1 MDLLRPLLLSLRGLA
16 RRRLLLGAAVACSLA
31 GALLTRLPLFE
42 VPGFEL
48 AWAMTAMLALL
59 AGGAGIVAARQA
71 RARLAEQPQ
80 ATRAPETVG
89 VAFGSAS
96 LFAGLVLVLP
106 FLAAVLGA
114 LASTRCDPWTGVGFY
129 LLLPVPTLLLGA
141 ACGLGLGYGLRRAWT
156 TAAAY
161 VGLLLASLAVSLWP
175 LWAGPQVFAL
185 NHFFGYFPG
194 PLYDEALSV
203 DSRLAAHR
211 VLTLLWTALALVGA
225 AILRDA
231 RSGRPAF
238 SLRRGL
244 ALAFTLAGIT
254 GFQAFSFE
262 LGLRTTDD
270 ALARSLGG
278 RSETEHFVLHYP
290 RTKPAEEVRRLER
303 DLEYA
308 WARLSAFL
316 GASPEGKVTVWF
328 HRGPGEKRR
337 LVGAAHTDY
346 AKPWR
351 REFHASDE
359 GFPHRTARH
368 ELAHVFGAA
377 FGSPFFGVSAR
388 QVVWVNIGL
397 VEGLAVAADNRPDEL
412 TLHQWSAAMR
422 RLKLAPD
429 IRAIV
434 DPIGFYG
441 QPPSRAY
448 TLAGSFLR
456 FLADRYGAASLR
468 ALYPGGDFA
477 HAFGKPLDELAR
489 EWESFLDAM
498 PLSERALHTAEV
510 RFERGSIFARPC
522 AREVAL
528 LRGEA
533 ATLREADPDRALGL
547 YRRCQQIEPGNPAH
561 LRGEAELLHARGDL
575 EGAHGVWQGLLTQ
588 AGDGVGARAQAL
600 MALGDLAWER
610 GNLAQ
615 ARESFSKLL
624 ELHRDQA
631 TDRTAWVKLESLED
645 AETGPALRRFFG
657 RHPGLAEILRLDE
670 IADRRPDWAT
680 APYLIGRQL
689 FNHGAPAD
697 ALPHL
702 ERARALGLG
711 HRELALENLRLLG
724 TASYLAGDCPR
735 AREVWEELARAGDE
749 ADRVRAADWTAR
761 CEFEARTF
769 GGPLKPAR

>member
-1 MDLLRPLLLSLRGLA
+1 MELLRPLLLRLRGLA
-16 RRRLLLGAAVACSLA
+16 RCRLLLGAAVAGTLA

-59 AGGAGIVAARQA
+59 AGAAGIVAARQA
-71 RARLAEQPQ
+71 RARLAEPQ
-80 ATRAPETVG
+80 TPRAPEIG
-89 VAFGSAS
+89 LAFGAAS
-96 LFAGLVLVLP
+96 LFCGLVLLLP
-106 FLAAVLGA
+106 LLAAVVGA

-129 LLLPVPTLLLGA
+129 ALLPVPTLLLGA
-141 ACGLGLGYGLRRAWT
+141 ACGVAAGCGFHRAWT
-156 TAAAY
+156 AGLAYAA
-161 VGLLLASLAVSLWP
+161 LLLASFAVSLWP

-203 DSRLAAHR
+203 DSRLVAHR
-211 VLTLLWTALALVGA
+211 VLTLLWTALGLVGA

-231 RSGRPAF
+231 RSGHPAF
-238 SLRRGL
+238 PLRRGL
-244 ALAFTLAGIT
+244 ALAFTLAGIA
-254 GFQAFSFE
+254 GFQAFSFH
-262 LGLRTTDD
+262 LGLGTSDE
-270 ALARSLGG
+270 ALARALGG
-278 RSETEHFVLHYP
+278 RSETEHFILHYP

-308 WARLSAFL
+308 WSHLSAFL
-316 GASPEGKVTVWF
+316 GAAPEGKVTAWF
-328 HRGPGEKRR
+328 HRSPGEKRR

-351 REFHASDE
+351 REFHVSDE
-359 GFPHRTARH
+359 DFPHRTARH

-388 QVVWVNIGL
+388 RVVWVNIGL

-434 DPIGFYG
+434 DPVGFYG

-456 FLADRYGAASLR
+456 FLADRYGAGSLR

-477 HAFGKPLDELAR
+477 KAFGKPLDELAR

-533 ATLREADPDRALGL
+533 VRMHEADPDRALGL
-547 YRRCQQIEPGNPAH
+547 YRRCQEIEPGNPAH
-561 LRGEAELLHARGDL
+561 LRGEAELLHARGDF
-575 EGAHGVWQGLLTQ
+575 EGALGLWRALLAQ
-588 AGDGVGARAQAL
+588 AGDGVAARAQAL
-600 MALGDLAWER
+600 MALGDLAWEQ

-624 ELHRDQA
+624 DLHRDQA

-645 AETGPALRRFFG
+645 TETGPVLRRFFA
-657 RHPGLAEILRLDE
+657 RRAGLAEVLLLDE

-697 ALPHL
+697 AVPYL

-711 HRELALENLRLLG
+711 QRELAIENLRVLG
-724 TASYLAGDCPR
+724 TALYLAGDCRR
-735 AREVWEELARAGDE
+735 AREVWDALTREGDE
-749 ADRVRAADWTAR
+749 ADQVRAADWIAR
-761 CEFEARTF
+761 CEFEERTF
-769 GGPLKPAR
+769 GGPLKPTR